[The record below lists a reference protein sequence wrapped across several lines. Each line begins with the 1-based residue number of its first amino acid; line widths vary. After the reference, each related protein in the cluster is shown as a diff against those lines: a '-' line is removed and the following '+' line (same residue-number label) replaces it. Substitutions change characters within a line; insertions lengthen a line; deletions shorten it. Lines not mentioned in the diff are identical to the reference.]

1 MIPVDK
7 SPLQN
12 HGNADDSRTTLTHE
26 DFGDPKPVPE
36 DYYHD
41 QNHRDSQ
48 QIMCWVIIGSLVL
61 GLVVVIAHFFT
72 K

>member
-1 MIPVDK
+1 MTIPSDNN
-7 SPLQN
+7 PLQH
-12 HGNADDSRTTLTHE
+12 HGDDDDLSREGISEPH
-26 DFGDPKPVPE
+26 PVPE

-41 QNHRDSQ
+41 QNHRDSR

-61 GLVVVIAHFFT
+61 GLGMVIAHFFS

>member
-7 SPLQN
+7 SPLAR
-12 HGNADDSRTTLTHE
+12 HGDDDDLSSE
-26 DFGDPKPVPE
+26 DFGGPHPVPE

-41 QNHRDSQ
+41 QNHRDSR

-61 GLVVVIAHFFT
+61 GLGMVIAHFFS